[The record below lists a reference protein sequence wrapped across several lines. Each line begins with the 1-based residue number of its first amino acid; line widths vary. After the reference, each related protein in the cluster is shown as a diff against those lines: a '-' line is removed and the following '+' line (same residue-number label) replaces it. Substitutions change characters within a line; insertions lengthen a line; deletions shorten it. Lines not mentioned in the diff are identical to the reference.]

1 MLRLPTH
8 QLGCVAQAALASAPT
23 LSLLQAVAFGL
34 DKHLEAR
41 QVLAAQEAEVALAV
55 RLFGYATHAC
65 LKSWR
70 VSFQGSAEGVDAA
83 KFRLKQAMAVS

>member
-34 DKHLEAR
+34 DKHLEVC

-55 RLFGYATHAC
+55 RLFGYASPLALPPPRLAERAC
-65 LKSWR
+65 GIKR
-70 VSFQGSAEGVDAA
+70 ATGGSSCAQ
-83 KFRLKQAMAVS
+83 LL